1 MFAISC
7 PLCTR
12 IGAQL
17 PNYKH
22 DYSLRAKHAISIRS
36 LHSPRLLYQRMQPR
50 CLPWLSCYTRL
61 LQPGCFLSPSRRFAK
76 TTFFSEKA
84 VSLSVI
90 NPRRTRQLLP
100 SRAHTGHI
108 QGWDTGSKTQDSLL
122 HPCALQIYSTSSSP
136 LWPAG
141 SLGAA
146 ALAGQA
152 PGSAGR
158 HYSSVQPGTQATRGT
173 HGLWKQRV
181 TVLPPTLAAAGM
193 S

>member
-22 DYSLRAKHAISIRS
+22 DYSLRAEHAISIRS

-61 LQPGCFLSPSRRFAK
+61 LQPGWFLSPSRFAK

-108 QGWDTGSKTQDSLL
+108 QGWDTGSKTQDTLL
-122 HPCALQIYSTSSSP
+122 HPCTLQISLNLLLTS
-136 LWPAG
+136 
-141 SLGAA
+141 
-146 ALAGQA
+146 LAGRKS
-152 PGSAGR
+152 GCSGFGR
-158 HYSSVQPGTQATRGT
+158 ESSRIRWEA
-173 HGLWKQRV
+173 L
-181 TVLPPTLAAAGM
+181 
-193 S
+193 